1 MPEKLG
7 TKRDDIKNMLQ
18 SNETVQQFKNERKR
32 KANRASNPKR
42 SEFFSAKSNCG
53 TVSNI
58 KSKEFWKNTFG
69 LTDNPVIVESI
80 WERWDINPHILLD
93 SGGDFYE

>member
-1 MPEKLG
+1 MKIWGWIPDLPEKLG

-18 SNETVQQFKNERKR
+18 SN
-32 KANRASNPKR
+32 
-42 SEFFSAKSNCG
+42 
-53 TVSNI
+53 I

-69 LTDNPVIVESI
+69 LADNPVIVESI

>member
-7 TKRDDIKNMLQ
+7 TKRDDIKNRLQ
-18 SNETVQQFKNERKR
+18 
-32 KANRASNPKR
+32 
-42 SEFFSAKSNCG
+42 
-53 TVSNI
+53 SNI
-58 KSKEFWKNTFG
+58 KSEEFWKNTFG